1 MRLSLV
7 GQARGGE
14 SRGGESRGSEA
25 CGEPTRRLGR
35 RTAACALALLG
46 GSLLSGCTKPPSTS
60 NPSPPAADSAATV
73 VFSPPTGAPPWI
85 VKVEVARSS
94 EELMRGLM
102 FRRELAPDGGMLF
115 MFAGEDIRR
124 FWMRNTYIP
133 LDMIFLDSR
142 RVVVG
147 IEENTVPLD
156 ETSRG
161 PDAPAQY
168 VVEVRGGAAK
178 QHGLG
183 VGARAEFHNLGRGP
197 DRNLE

>member
-1 MRLSLV
+1 MLRMDPRPPLAIQTRRPPRRHRR
-7 GQARGGE
+7 GQATLFV
-14 SRGGESRGSEA
+14 
-25 CGEPTRRLGR
+25 CGLL
-35 RTAACALALLG
+35 AAGLL
-46 GSLLSGCTKPPSTS
+46 GCTKPPSAGK
-60 NPSPPAADSAATV
+60 PAAPAAESAEAATV
-73 VFSPPTGAPPWI
+73 VFSPSSGAPPWL

-102 FRRELAPDGGMLF
+102 FRRELGPDSGMLF
-115 MFAGEDIRR
+115 IFSGEEVRR

-133 LDMIFLDSR
+133 LDMVFLDAH

-147 IEENTVPLD
+147 IEENAVPLD

-168 VVEVRGGAAK
+168 VVEVRAGAAR

-183 VGARAEFHNLGRGP
+183 VGARAEFHDLGRGH

>member
-1 MRLSLV
+1 M
-7 GQARGGE
+7 GG
-14 SRGGESRGSEA
+14 RVPGIA
-25 CGEPTRRLGR
+25 CGLVFTG
-35 RTAACALALLG
+35 LL
-46 GSLLSGCTKPPSTS
+46 LGCTKPPSAS
-60 NPSPPAADSAATV
+60 KPSATGAPGTESAAATV
-73 VFSPPTGAPPWI
+73 VFSPSSGAPPWL

-102 FRRELAPDGGMLF
+102 FRRELGPDSGMLF
-115 MFAGEDIRR
+115 IFSGEEVRR

-133 LDMIFLDSR
+133 LDMVFLDAH

-147 IEENTVPLD
+147 IEENAVPLD

-168 VVEVRGGAAK
+168 VVEVRAGAAR

-183 VGARAEFHNLGRGP
+183 VGARAEFHDLGRGH

>member
-1 MRLSLV
+1 MRRNRS
-7 GQARGGE
+7 
-14 SRGGESRGSEA
+14 SERLD
-25 CGEPTRRLGR
+25 GVTRRLSR
-35 RTAACALALLG
+35 RAAAGALVLLASG
-46 GSLLSGCTKPPSTS
+46 FLSACTKPPSAS
-60 NPSPPAADSAATV
+60 KPSPPAAESTATV
-73 VFSPPTGAPPWI
+73 VFSPPTGAPPWL

-168 VVEVRGGAAK
+168 VVEVRGGAAR

-183 VGARAEFHNLGRGP
+183 VGARAEFHNVGRGP